1 MKIKKE
7 DPSKVIII
15 PRPPRSNNQ
24 EWVPLTPE
32 DAAQEEVDPSA
43 QHVDPIIPVDPGFG
57 PMNNQVEGPA
67 AGLAGVPA
75 SEEAEDE

>member
-24 EWVPLTPE
+24 APVPIQPHEDLEAIDPE
-32 DAAQEEVDPSA
+32 AGSLGPQT
-43 QHVDPIIPVDPGFG
+43 IPTENPFG
-57 PMNNQVEGPA
+57 TLAGPA
-67 AGLAGVPA
+67 APLSDVE
-75 SEEAEDE
+75 SQEEEAEEE